1 MNLELAVPQLTE
13 THGAWLVLVP
23 ARFGRIQR
31 YRFQVEGHA
40 RRFLA
45 LFRRPER
52 RAVRLG
58 LV

>member
-1 MNLELAVPQLTE
+1 MNLALALPQLTE
-13 THGAWLVLVP
+13 TQGTWLVLVP
-23 ARFGRIQR
+23 ARFGRVQH

-52 RAVRLG
+52 RAVRVG